1 MSKGIRIYN
10 WFIGIWGT
18 ILTSLFIMGSMMK
31 EIFDK
36 EYKPSTLYIL
46 FVTFV
51 FTYYVFKL
59 AYMINYSIS
68 LKNEEEK

>member
-59 AYMINYSIS
+59 AYMINYSII

>member
-36 EYKPSTLYIL
+36 EYKSSILHIL

>member
-1 MSKGIRIYN
+1 MSKWIRIYN
-10 WFIGIWGT
+10 WFFGIWGT
-18 ILTSLFIMGSMMK
+18 ILDSLLIIGNMIR

-36 EYKPSTLYIL
+36 EYKPSVL
-46 FVTFV
+46 FVIFC

-68 LKNEEEK
+68 LKNEERK

>member
-68 LKNEEEK
+68 LNNEEEK

>member
-18 ILTSLFIMGSMMK
+18 ILTSLLIIGNMMK
-31 EIFDK
+31 EIFNK
-36 EYKPSTLYIL
+36 EYKPSVPYTL
-46 FVTFV
+46 FVIFC
-51 FTYYVFKL
+51 FTYYAFKL
-59 AYMINYSIS
+59 VYMINYSMS

>member
-1 MSKGIRIYN
+1 MSKRIRTYN

-18 ILTSLFIMGSMMK
+18 ILTSLLIMGSMMK

-36 EYKPSTLYIL
+36 EYKPSILYIL

>member
-59 AYMINYSIS
+59 AYMINYSIN

>member
-1 MSKGIRIYN
+1 MSKMIRTYN

-18 ILTSLFIMGSMMK
+18 ILTSLFIIGSMMK

-36 EYKPSTLYIL
+36 EYKPSILYIL

-51 FTYYVFKL
+51 FSYYVFKL

>member
-1 MSKGIRIYN
+1 MSKRIRTYN

-18 ILTSLFIMGSMMK
+18 ILTSLLIMGSMMK

>member
-18 ILTSLFIMGSMMK
+18 ILTSLLIMGSMMK

-36 EYKPSTLYIL
+36 EYKPSILYIL

-59 AYMINYSIS
+59 AYMINYSIN
-68 LKNEEEK
+68 LKDEEEK

>member
-18 ILTSLFIMGSMMK
+18 ILTSLLIMGSMMK

-59 AYMINYSIS
+59 AYMINYSINS
-68 LKNEEEK
+68 KDEEEK

>member
-18 ILTSLFIMGSMMK
+18 ILASLLIIGNMMK

-36 EYKPSTLYIL
+36 EYKPSVPYTL
-46 FVTFV
+46 FVIFD
-51 FTYYVFKL
+51 FTYYAFKL
-59 AYMINYSIS
+59 AYMINYSMS